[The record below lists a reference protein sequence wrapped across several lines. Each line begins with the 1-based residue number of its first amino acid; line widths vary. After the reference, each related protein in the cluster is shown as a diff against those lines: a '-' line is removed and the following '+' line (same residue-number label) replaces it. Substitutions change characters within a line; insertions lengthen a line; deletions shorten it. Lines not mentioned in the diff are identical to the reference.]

1 MERKEQQSLNEAIKN
16 VVSGELDEVR
26 RRPGWKEADATDKH
40 NKKVDYKRRKALVDE
55 TPFEEIYSAL
65 QKNTDWIGYLDEM
78 YGWKWFGPSSI
89 LEDIREDIQK
99 TGVYDKAKA
108 NKAYKQILD
117 EQNKIRKERLDKI
130 KKEEKNLTKNIGEI
144 KKLMK

>member
-1 MERKEQQSLNEAIKN
+1 MERKQQHSLNEAIKD
-16 VVSGELDEVR
+16 VVSGVNEVR
-26 RRPGWKEADATDKH
+26 RRPGWKEKAEIDKH
-40 NKKVDYKRRKALVDE
+40 NQKVAAKERRARVDE

-99 TGVYDKAKA
+99 TGVYDKVKA
-108 NKAYKQILD
+108 NKAYRQILD

-130 KKEEKNLTKNIGEI
+130 KEEEKNLTKNIGEI
-144 KKLMK
+144 KKLMR

>member
-1 MERKEQQSLNEAIKN
+1 MERKQQQSLNETIKD

-26 RRPGWKEADATDKH
+26 RRPGWKEADATLKH
-40 NKKVDYKRRKALVDE
+40 NQKVSAKERRARVDE
-55 TPFEEIYSAL
+55 TPFEKIYSAL
-65 QKNTDWIGYLDEM
+65 QMNVDWIGYVDEM
-78 YGWKWFGPSSI
+78 YAWKWFGDSSV
-89 LEDIREDIQK
+89 LEDVREDIQK

>member
-1 MERKEQQSLNEAIKN
+1 MERKQQSLNEAIKN

-26 RRPGWKEADATDKH
+26 RRPGWKEADATQKH
-40 NKKVDYKRRKALVDE
+40 NQKVAAKERRARVDA

-78 YGWKWFGPSSI
+78 YAWKWFGPSSI

-117 EQNKIRKERLDKI
+117 EQMKVRKERMKQINND
-130 KKEEKNLTKNIGEI
+130 EKNITKNIGEI

>member
-1 MERKEQQSLNEAIKN
+1 MERKEQQSLNEAIKD
-16 VVSGELDEVR
+16 VVSGVNEVR
-26 RRPGWKEADATDKH
+26 RRPGWKEKAEIDKH
-40 NKKVDYKRRKALVDE
+40 NQKVAAKERRARVDA

-78 YGWKWFGPSSI
+78 YAWKWFGPSSI

-117 EQNKIRKERLDKI
+117 EQMKVRKERMKQINND
-130 KKEEKNLTKNIGEI
+130 EKNITKNIGEI